1 MLRIVEHPGFLVS
14 LVMLSLAAALW
25 WMMWAH
31 MGSGATMSDM
41 DMMVNW
47 SAKSLTGTCV
57 MWLFMMLA
65 MMLPA
70 MVPMVATYA
79 MISRNE
85 VQGLSL
91 AVRIAVFIAGYFALW
106 AAFSIG
112 AAFAQTALAQTPWFV
127 EGGTQALP
135 LASAVLLM
143 AAGAWQLTPIKD
155 TCLQHCRSPMT
166 FLMAHWKG
174 GLKGAFPVGLH
185 HGAYCVGCCGAIMG
199 LMFVF
204 GAMTV
209 WWMAVLALYFVAEK
223 ILPRAE
229 IWGRMTGIVLIV
241 SGLYVLVN
249 HFGVL

>member
-1 MLRIVEHPGFLVS
+1 MIRVLEHPGFVAGS
-14 LVMLSLAAALW
+14 IMLSLATALW

-31 MGSGATMSDM
+31 MGNAASMPDM

-47 SAKSLTGTCV
+47 SARSLTGTSA

-65 MMLPA
+65 MMLPS

-79 MISRNE
+79 LISKNE
-85 VQGLSL
+85 VRGAALTL
-91 AVRIAVFIAGYFALW
+91 RVIVFTSGYFALW
-106 AAFSIG
+106 AVFSIG

-127 EGGTQALP
+127 EGGTRALP
-135 LASAVLLM
+135 IASAVLLI
-143 AAGAWQLTPIKD
+143 AAGAWQLTPVKD

-209 WWMAVLALYFVAEK
+209 WWMAILALYFVAEK

-229 IWGRMTGIVLIV
+229 VWGRMTGIVLIA
-241 SGLYVLVN
+241 SGLYV
-249 HFGVL
+249 FTDSFWS

>member
-1 MLRIVEHPGFLVS
+1 MIRIIEHPGFLVS
-14 LVMLSLAAALW
+14 TIMLSLAAAMW

-31 MGSGATMSDM
+31 MGSATAMSDM
-41 DMMVNW
+41 AMMVNW
-47 SAKSLTGTCV
+47 SAKSLTGTSA

-70 MVPMVATYA
+70 MVPMVVTYA
-79 MISRNE
+79 LISRNE
-85 VQGLSL
+85 VRGPALVL
-91 AVRIAVFIAGYFALW
+91 RVGVFAAGYFSLW
-106 AAFSIG
+106 AGFSV
-112 AAFAQTALAQTPWFV
+112 AAAVLQTALAQTPWF
-127 EGGTQALP
+127 EAGGTQALP
-135 LASAVLLM
+135 VASGVLLI

-166 FLMAHWKG
+166 FLLAHWKG

-185 HGAYCVGCCGAIMG
+185 HGAFCVGCCGMIMG

-223 ILPRAE
+223 TLPRVE
-229 IWGRMTGIVLIV
+229 IWGRITGIVLIGA
-241 SGLYVLVN
+241 GLYVLT
-249 HFGVL
+249 GTLWS

>member
-1 MLRIVEHPGFLVS
+1 MIRIIEHPGFLVS
-14 LVMLSLAAALW
+14 TIMLSLAAGLW

-31 MGSGATMSDM
+31 MGNAAPMSDM
-41 DMMVNW
+41 AMMVNW
-47 SAKSLTGTCV
+47 SVKSLTGTSA

-79 MISRNE
+79 LVSKNE
-85 VQGLSL
+85 VRGAALVL
-91 AVRIAVFIAGYFALW
+91 RVVVFAAGYFSLW
-106 AAFSIG
+106 AVFSV
-112 AAFAQTALAQTPWFV
+112 AAAILQTALAQTPWF
-127 EGGTQALP
+127 EAGGIQALP
-135 LASAVLLM
+135 AASGALLI

-155 TCLQHCRSPMT
+155 ACLQHCRSPMT

-185 HGAYCVGCCGAIMG
+185 HGAFCVGCCGMIMG

-209 WWMAVLALYFVAEK
+209 RWMAVLALYFVAEK
-223 ILPRAE
+223 IIPRAE
-229 IWGRMTGIVLIV
+229 TWGRVAGIVLI
-241 SGLYVLVN
+241 GAGMYV
-249 HFGVL
+249 VLQTYWS

>member
-1 MLRIVEHPGFLVS
+1 MIRIIEHPGFLVS
-14 LVMLSLAAALW
+14 TVMLSLAAAMW

-31 MGSGATMSDM
+31 MGNPSAMSDM
-41 DMMVNW
+41 AMMVNW
-47 SAKSLTGTCV
+47 SAKSLTGTSA

-79 MISRNE
+79 LVSKNE
-85 VQGLSL
+85 VRGPALIL
-91 AVRIAVFIAGYFALW
+91 RVGVFAAGYFSLW
-106 AAFSIG
+106 AAFSI
-112 AAFAQTALAQTPWFV
+112 AAALLQTALAQTPWF
-127 EGGTQALP
+127 EAGGTQALP
-135 LASAVLLM
+135 LASGVLLIT
-143 AAGAWQLTPIKD
+143 AGAWQLTPIKD

-185 HGAYCVGCCGAIMG
+185 HGAFCVGCCGMIMG

-223 ILPRAE
+223 TIPRAE
-229 IWGRMTGIVLIV
+229 TWGRIAGIVLIGA
-241 SGLYVLVN
+241 GLYVL
-249 HFGVL
+249 LRTLWS